1 MCIVCHMKISIKNI
15 ICDVKKLNGKM
26 YISDADVNRILYP
39 KTKMISRGKRMSKEK
54 LVNLDRNEMIKI
66 NGIMF
71 FPISAEHFDD
81 CYGNMNVI

>member
-1 MCIVCHMKISIKNI
+1 
-15 ICDVKKLNGKM
+15 M

-39 KTKMISRGKRMSKEK
+39 KTKRLSRGKSMSKEK
-54 LVNLDRNEMIKI
+54 LVDLDRNEMIKI